1 MRRAAVTVRTGGAM
15 QWIGWPAIIAAV
27 GTLLLATPVEM
38 FGLQL
43 PEPILPLLLA
53 FAWPLI
59 RPSLVAPA
67 LLFALGLL
75 LDVLLYTP
83 LGLWPLCLL
92 VPYGIVLAA
101 RSFLAG
107 QETRVLFFWFCLT
120 SGLAFLLAYL
130 IVTLV
135 GGRAPSLLA
144 LLGQV
149 APTLLLFPLSNALIQ
164 RFDDVDV
171 RYR

>member
-1 MRRAAVTVRTGGAM
+1 MRRSAVTVRTGGAM
-15 QWIGWPAIIAAV
+15 QWIGWPALAAAA
-27 GTLLLATPVEM
+27 GTLVLATPVEL
-38 FGLQL
+38 FGLHL

-67 LLFALGLL
+67 VLFVLGLL
-75 LDVLLYTP
+75 LDVVLYQP

-92 VPYGIVLAA
+92 LPYGVVLLS

-120 SGLAFLLAYL
+120 SAAAFLLAYL
-130 IVTLV
+130 IVTLT

-149 APTLLLFPLSNALIQ
+149 IPTLLLFPLSNALIQ
-164 RFDDVDV
+164 RFDDVDS

>member
-1 MRRAAVTVRTGGAM
+1 MRRAAVTVRTGGTV
-15 QWIGWPAIIAAV
+15 QWIGWPALAAAA
-27 GTLLLATPVEM
+27 GTLVLATPVEL
-38 FGLQL
+38 FGLHL

-67 LLFALGLL
+67 VLFVLGLL
-75 LDVLLYTP
+75 LDVVLYQP

-92 VPYGIVLAA
+92 VPYGMVLAA

-120 SGLAFLLAYL
+120 GGAAFLLAYL
-130 IVTLV
+130 IVTLT
-135 GGRAPSLLA
+135 GGRPPSLLA

-149 APTLLLFPLSNALIQ
+149 IPTLLLFPLSNGLIQ
-164 RFDDVDV
+164 RFDDVDS

>member
-1 MRRAAVTVRTGGAM
+1 M
-15 QWIGWPAIIAAV
+15 QWLGWPALTAAA
-27 GTLLLATPVEM
+27 GTLLLATPVEL

-59 RPSLVAPA
+59 RPSLVAPVV
-67 LLFALGLL
+67 LLGLGLL
-75 LDVLLYTP
+75 LDVLLYQP
-83 LGLWPLCLL
+83 LGMWGLCLL
-92 VPYGIVLAA
+92 IPYGIVLAA

-107 QETRVLFFWFCLT
+107 QETRVLFFWF
-120 SGLAFLLAYL
+120 GLSCGVAFMLAYL
-130 IVTLV
+130 IVTLT
-135 GGRAPSLLA
+135 GGRPPSVLA

-149 APTLLLFPLSNALIQ
+149 VPTLLLFPLSNALIQ

-171 RYR
+171 RFR

>member
-1 MRRAAVTVRTGGAM
+1 VRRASVAVRSGGTM
-15 QWIGWPAIIAAV
+15 DWIGWPALMAAG
-27 GTLLLATPVEM
+27 GTLLLATPVEV
-38 FGLQL
+38 FGVHL

-59 RPSLVAPA
+59 RPSVVAPA
-67 LLFALGLL
+67 VLFLLGLV
-75 LDVLLYTP
+75 LDVLLYQP

-92 VPYGIVLAA
+92 APYGVVLAA

-120 SGLAFLLAYL
+120 SGFAFLLAYL
-130 IVTLV
+130 IVMLT

-149 APTLLLFPLSNALIQ
+149 IPTLLLFPLSNALIQ
-164 RFDDVDV
+164 RFDDVDA
-171 RYR
+171 RFR